1 MVFSCTIIA
10 SATSRSRKSPE
21 QKLVFGDVEDSIFLN
36 RDREEGNNGSAELVD
51 GFISLL
57 DL

>member
-1 MVFSCTIIA
+1 MVFSCTIID